1 MQLQRP
7 SGRFTIMKNLITA
20 SLLLITHTVAFAD
33 VTLSERLEK
42 PLYVVLSN
50 DNVTINQE
58 LREAFD
64 NNWVLNEVNYITED
78 EYEPLSWTE
87 ENCFLIYQ
95 KNQQIDGEGNTV
107 FSEVI
112 RIVAFTKKGKLVE
125 NIAGTPVFNS
135 IEPHEADLVSSLR
148 ILQDKVRFELY
159 REQGE
164 TEFSSYSEKIQ
175 QSSGIVQL
183 KKLYISAQDL
193 EQGMDYASISD
204 IYEGEVRIVDRSY
217 IEQLIEQKA
226 SDAVYVLI
234 DHMQTSGISYLS
246 TKTIMDAETGTVL
259 YKDSDTALSPRGF
272 GKRDFKKL
280 AD

>member
-125 NIAGTPVFNS
+125 NIAGTPVFNTN
-135 IEPHEADLVSSLR
+135 EPHEADLVSSLR

>member
-164 TEFSSYSEKIQ
+164 TEFSSCSEKIQ
-175 QSSGIVQL
+175 QSSSRVQL

>member
-1 MQLQRP
+1 
-7 SGRFTIMKNLITA
+7 MKNLITA